1 MRVALPGGA
10 GPPTPTSGGSGTTP
24 AASSPASLRVGGQ
37 QSTLI
42 DDIIYVHVLF
52 FLEEHANIEYDK
64 FIMVIKINRQ

>member
-37 QSTLI
+37 QQSTLI
-42 DDIIYVHVLF
+42 GDIIYIHVLF
-52 FLEEHANIEYDK
+52 FLVEHGNNEYDK
-64 FIMVIKINRQ
+64 FIMVIDRQ